1 MKTSFILI
9 VALLLNTTLL
19 FAEPLSALIKG
30 VNPLFFVLIEGM
42 LVLGY
47 IVNKWF
53 KNLNEACM
61 IDYGHLNIFVVKSP
75 ER

>member
-30 VNPLFFVLIEGM
+30 VNPLFLVLIEGV

-61 IDYGHLNIFVVKSP
+61 IDYGQLNIFVVKSP
-75 ER
+75 QR

>member
-30 VNPLFFVLIEGM
+30 VNAV
-42 LVLGY
+42 
-47 IVNKWF
+47 
-53 KNLNEACM
+53 
-61 IDYGHLNIFVVKSP
+61 IFGPYRRRVGFGVYSKQMVQKP
-75 ER
+75 

>member
-9 VALLLNTTLL
+9 AALVLNTTLL

-30 VNPLFFVLIEGM
+30 VNPLFLILIEGM

-53 KNLNEACM
+53 KSLNEACM
-61 IDYGHLNIFVVKSP
+61 IDYGHLNIFVIKSP
-75 ER
+75 EK

>member
-1 MKTSFILI
+1 MKTSLVLI
-9 VALLLNTTLL
+9 AALVLNMTLL
-19 FAEPLSALIKG
+19 FAEPLSTLIKG
-30 VNPLFFVLIEGM
+30 VNPLFLVLVEGM

-47 IVNKWF
+47 VVNNWL

>member
-1 MKTSFILI
+1 MKTSLILI
-9 VALLLNTTLL
+9 TALVLNTTLL
-19 FAEPLSALIKG
+19 FAEPLSTLLKG
-30 VNPLFFVLIEGM
+30 VNPLFLVLIEGV